1 MEKTCPMKE
10 GHPSSHSQ
18 LLEGIYNF
26 YDKKV
31 NPIARANS
39 TRACSDCLALT
50 KLTWLFIQRKVGL
63 ARRVTLPSQKTL
75 LAGSHL

>member
-1 MEKTCPMKE
+1 MKE

-31 NPIARANS
+31 NPIARTNS
-39 TRACSDCLALT
+39 TSACSDCLALT
-50 KLTWLFIQRKVGL
+50 KLTGADPGFFQEWVHSS
-63 ARRVTLPSQKTL
+63 LPTNHIVFFAEYQL
-75 LAGSHL
+75 Y

>member
-1 MEKTCPMKE
+1 MKE

-39 TRACSDCLALT
+39 TRACSDCPDLAVYME
-50 KLTWLFIQRKVGL
+50 KSW
-63 ARRVTLPSQKTL
+63 PS
-75 LAGSHL
+75 

>member
-39 TRACSDCLALT
+39 TRACSDCPDLAVYME
-50 KLTWLFIQRKVGL
+50 KSR
-63 ARRVTLPSQKTL
+63 PS
-75 LAGSHL
+75 